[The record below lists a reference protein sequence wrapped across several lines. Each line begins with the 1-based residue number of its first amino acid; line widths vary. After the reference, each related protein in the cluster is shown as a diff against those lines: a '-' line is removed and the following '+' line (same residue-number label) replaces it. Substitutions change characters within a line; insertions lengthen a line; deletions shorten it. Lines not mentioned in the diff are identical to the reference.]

1 MKEILRYCIL
11 ILWLLLMLVDA
22 QAQPVRRARK
32 GIIISGL
39 GNQTRAME
47 PFGGSHAEGR
57 EFAEMVSFY
66 YQLMEPQVRVYCM
79 PIPNAVALYC
89 PESASKWTG
98 DERSALD
105 NIFSHLD
112 KEVVR
117 VPLLDS
123 LLKHSREPIYSRTD
137 HHWAALGAYY
147 AARQL
152 AMAADVPFRDLSHY
166 DADTIRNYVGTM
178 YRFSGSQ
185 LVKKAPELFIYYKP
199 RDINYTT
206 SSIRYTLR
214 NGKAVATDTLG
225 FKPCDFFYS
234 YPDGS
239 SAAYMTFMRGDLNTT
254 RVQTDTKNGRRLLIL
269 KDSYGNALPPFLF
282 YSFEEIHVIDCRY
295 FPDNIIDYVTMQQIT
310 DLVFCNNLIHA
321 HTHQIIENYLRYLE
335 Q

>member
-1 MKEILRYCIL
+1 MKEIMRYCIL
-11 ILWLLLMLVDA
+11 ILWLILLTADA

-32 GIIISGL
+32 GIIISGM
-39 GNQTRAME
+39 GHQTRAME
-47 PFGGSHAEGR
+47 PFGGSEDEGR
-57 EFAEMVSFY
+57 RYAEVVNFY
-66 YQLMEPQVRVYCM
+66 YQLLEPEVRIYCM

-89 PESASKWTG
+89 PESARQWTG
-98 DERSALD
+98 DERSALS
-105 NIFSHLD
+105 NLLGHLD
-112 KEVVR
+112 KEVVA

-123 LLKHSREPIYSRTD
+123 LLEHAQEPIYSRTD
-137 HHWAALGAYY
+137 HHWAPLGAYY

-152 AMAADVPFRDLSHY
+152 ARAAEVPFRDLSHY
-166 DADTIRNYVGTM
+166 DADTIRDYVGTM

-185 LVKKAPELFIYYKP
+185 LVRRAPELFVYYKP
-199 RDINYTT
+199 RDIGYQT

-214 NGKAVATDTLG
+214 GGKAVATDTLG
-225 FKPCDFFYS
+225 FQPADFFYS

-239 SAAYMTFMRGDLNTT
+239 NAAYLTFMKGDLNTT

-295 FPDNIIDYVTMQQIT
+295 FPNNIIDYVAEQQIT
-310 DLVFCNNLIHA
+310 DLAFCNNLIHA
-321 HTHQIIENYLRYLE
+321 HSPQITDNYRRYLE

>member
-1 MKEILRYCIL
+1 MKDSLRYSIL
-11 ILWLLLMLVDA
+11 ILCIMMIADA
-22 QAQPVRRARK
+22 QAQPVRRARR

-47 PFGGSHAEGR
+47 PFGGSQAEGTKY
-57 EFAEMVSFY
+57 AEMVNVY
-66 YQLMEPQVRVYCM
+66 YQLLEPEVRVYCM

-89 PESASKWTG
+89 PESARKWTG

-105 NIFSHLD
+105 NLLGHLD
-112 KEVVR
+112 KGVVG

-123 LLKHSREPIYSRTD
+123 LLEHAREPIYSRTD
-137 HHWAALGAYY
+137 HHWAPLGAYY

-152 AMAADVPFRDLSHY
+152 ARAAEVPFCDLSHY

-185 LVKKAPELFIYYKP
+185 LVKRSPELFVYYKP
-199 RDINYTT
+199 RDISYQT
-206 SSIRYTLR
+206 SSIRYSLR
-214 NGKAVATDTLG
+214 GGKAVATDTLG
-225 FKPCDFFYS
+225 FKPSDFFYS
-234 YPDGS
+234 YSDGS
-239 SAAYMTFMRGDLNTT
+239 NAAYLTFMKGDLNTT
-254 RVQTDTKNGRRLLIL
+254 RVQTETRNKRRLLIL

-295 FPDNIIDYVTMQQIT
+295 FPDNIIDYVAEQQIT

-321 HTHQIIENYLRYLE
+321 HNPQITNNYKRYLE